1 MKKIVKKMIGLLGAI
16 SLLFTGCGKGQQEV
30 KHSVPEVKA
39 EVLSINCLA
48 VGKADAII
56 VQQGEHAMLIDA
68 GETTNGTTVVS
79 ALEKQGIEKLDA
91 LVITHYDKDHVGGAA
106 KVLESVSVDTVFC
119 PDYTGDN
126 DEYLAFQRSIDKHG
140 DVRAVSEITSYTLGD
155 ASLTIHPAE
164 DVAEIMEKG
173 DEHDNDLSLVIQ
185 MAYGE
190 KKFLLTGDIEK
201 KRTKQMLAAPVDWD
215 CDWIKIPHHGRYQK
229 KLKDLF
235 EVATPTYAVIST
247 SSAEAPEEKMTDALE
262 EYGIETYDTME
273 KNVITYSD
281 GKTIWF
287 E

>member
-1 MKKIVKKMIGLLGAI
+1 MNKIVKKMIGLLGVI
-16 SLLFTGCGKGQQEV
+16 SLLFTGCGKGQQEA

-39 EVLSINCLA
+39 EELSINCLA

-106 KVLESVSVDTVFC
+106 KVLGSVSVDTVFC
-119 PDYTGDN
+119 PDYTGNN